1 MKDKRTVMSACRV
14 KETNTS
20 LYGMASTRGN
30 EIVTKQQRRRK
41 DCIIASTADWFIA
54 GLNQRANQTMNQ

>member
-1 MKDKRTVMSACRV
+1 
-14 KETNTS
+14 
-20 LYGMASTRGN
+20 MASTRGN